1 MKTDKSIDTVVC
13 KVYGIS
19 DPGKGFERTVVITYN
34 EALYLGQWQGELVRP
49 RKLPDRL
56 QYIRRQALQGRP
68 PSARGHVP
76 QQRRPVSGCRV
87 RSKSR
92 SPNAVRLSKTRRKR

>member
-34 EALYLGQWQGELVRP
+34 EALYLGQWQGELA
-49 RKLPDRL
+49 
-56 QYIRRQALQGRP
+56 YAL
-68 PSARGHVP
+68 
-76 QQRRPVSGCRV
+76 
-87 RSKSR
+87 
-92 SPNAVRLSKTRRKR
+92 N